1 MSNPHPPGEAHSAE
15 STPAPAAGLRVAR
28 PTPTVTAL
36 AALAVVC
43 VAALVLAWS
52 AQQRVRALE
61 QALVKRQIDSA
72 ALAAQAQLSSQQAQ
86 DTSRDAAAKVALL
99 QARVAELASQ
109 RLQLD
114 ELIVS
119 LSRSRGDAL
128 LADIES
134 ALRVAMLQAEITAS
148 VGPLVITLKQI
159 DERLARLDDPAL
171 DPVRRAVALDL
182 ERVRGAG
189 AVDVAALVGRLDEAA
204 RAIDDLPLLV
214 APQRSGGRG
223 TAPRATAS
231 APVGGAG
238 RDEGGGDAN
247 AGSAWA
253 VLGNQVWSEVRSLVR
268 VTRIDQPEAMLL
280 APEQAYFLRE
290 NLKLRLLNARL
301 ALLSRQ
307 FDTARIDLRD
317 AQQSLERY
325 FDRNARRV
333 STTLELLRQT
343 AARAQ
348 QVAVPRPEAT
358 LTALAAAAA
367 SR

>member
-1 MSNPHPPGEAHSAE
+1 MSSPSPASEPHDVEG
-15 STPAPAAGLRVAR
+15 PAPPPAVRRVAR
-28 PTPTVTAL
+28 STLAL
-36 AALAVVC
+36 AALALLC
-43 VAALVLAWS
+43 GAALALAWS
-52 AQQRVRALE
+52 AQQRVRGLE
-61 QALVKRQIDSA
+61 QALVKRQIDST
-72 ALAAQAQLSSQQAQ
+72 ALATQAQLGSQQAQ
-86 DTSRDAAAKVALL
+86 DTARDAAAKVALL

-134 ALRVAMLQAEITAS
+134 ALRVAMQQAEITAS

-159 DERLARLDDPAL
+159 DERLLRLDDPAL

-182 ERVRGAG
+182 ERMRGAG
-189 AVDVAALVGRLDEAA
+189 AVDVAALVARLDEAA
-204 RAIDDLPLLV
+204 RAIDKLPLLV
-214 APQRSGGRG
+214 APQPRG
-223 TAPRATAS
+223 AAPRAPAS
-231 APVGGAG
+231 SPAAAAGDARESGAG
-238 RDEGGGDAN
+238 DAS
-247 AGSAWA
+247 AGSAWTT
-253 VLGNQVWSEVRSLVR
+253 LGKQVWSEVRGLVR

-317 AQQSLERY
+317 AQQSLERH
-325 FDRNARRV
+325 FDRSARAV
-333 STTLELLRQT
+333 STTLDLLRQT

-358 LTALAAAAA
+358 LTALAAATA